1 MRRVFLL
8 WLFFSV
14 FISALD
20 ISLVGPL
27 LPLWRD
33 LFGVP
38 TARVQLLVSL
48 FVLGI
53 VFGGLLGPGL
63 TGRFRPSDIL
73 MGGLALFGVGDL
85 MVAFAPRFEWL
96 LLGRFLQG
104 IGAGSVFPLGATL
117 VYFIFPAHQRGR
129 VLGLLGSVFGLS
141 FLIGPP
147 AAGLLIP
154 VSWRLLFMLL
164 ALLILPLFLF
174 YRKHRAVLPLPLNKP
189 VDGPGI
195 ALMSAAMVLMAAWLV
210 WQSYR
215 PDDYIGLT
223 VLGLLTALCLI
234 WWGIRQLKTP
244 SPLVALRPLRTSPI
258 RETAMIAFLAGFIEA
273 SVVFVPAF
281 LVDVFK
287 VDYHHAAFML
297 VPIVV
302 AMALAAP
309 LSGWLTDKKSPAVA
323 LILAGILL
331 AGAFWG
337 IAHLPLTVTNFYL
350 VGVLIGTGLAFL
362 LAAPIRYILLQ
373 YAPLP
378 LKDVLQGNI
387 TLYMHLGH
395 LMGTVFM
402 GRTVVKGL
410 TDTYLKGFMGMVLPS
425 LAVLVLALLIAWVV
439 RSTPPPAAQKST

>member
-1 MRRVFLL
+1 
-8 WLFFSV
+8 
-14 FISALD
+14 
-20 ISLVGPL
+20 
-27 LPLWRD
+27 
-33 LFGVP
+33 
-38 TARVQLLVSL
+38 
-48 FVLGI
+48 
-53 VFGGLLGPGL
+53 
-63 TGRFRPSDIL
+63 
-73 MGGLALFGVGDL
+73 
-85 MVAFAPRFEWL
+85 
-96 LLGRFLQG
+96 
-104 IGAGSVFPLGATL
+104 
-117 VYFIFPAHQRGR
+117 
-129 VLGLLGSVFGLS
+129 
-141 FLIGPP
+141 
-147 AAGLLIP
+147 
-154 VSWRLLFMLL
+154 
-164 ALLILPLFLF
+164 
-174 YRKHRAVLPLPLNKP
+174 
-189 VDGPGI
+189 
-195 ALMSAAMVLMAAWLV
+195 
-210 WQSYR
+210 
-215 PDDYIGLT
+215 
-223 VLGLLTALCLI
+223 
-234 WWGIRQLKTP
+234 
-244 SPLVALRPLRTSPI
+244 
-258 RETAMIAFLAGFIEA
+258 MIAFLAGFIEA